1 MFAGESYF
9 AYLEPDKWVQNSGA
23 DSRSLY
29 PLKNWFL
36 TVSEL
41 TNTVTFKKHLKTH
54 LFTCAFGP

>member
-29 PLKNWFL
+29 PLKKWFL
-36 TVSEL
+36 TV
-41 TNTVTFKKHLKTH
+41 
-54 LFTCAFGP
+54 CRI